1 MAYGRLT
8 LEQELALRPYVR
20 GQLVHDLGAGDL
32 VVAADLLRLGAKQVV
47 ALDKETYRRKAPQ
60 GITPVTCYFED
71 YPAPVDIAFM
81 SWPRN
86 TFDVGLLNICRR
98 ARMVIYLGNNTGGQ
112 ACSFSALSQ
121 HLATRQVLVH
131 APNEYNSLIVYSSVL
146 ESRRYLPEEYAAIFQ
161 DKQWDYHELQNISDT
176 LPLVSAPNRFGN

>member
-8 LEQELALRPYVR
+8 LEQELALKPHVQ

-32 VVAADLLRLGAKQVV
+32 VVAADLLRLGTKQVV

-71 YPAPVDIAFM
+71 YPSPVDIAFM

-98 ARMVIYLGNNTGGQ
+98 ARLVIYLGCNTGGQ
-112 ACSFSALSQ
+112 ACAFPHLLQ
-121 HLATRQVLVH
+121 HLATRQVLAHV
-131 APNEYNSLIVYSSVL
+131 PDRVNSLIIYSSGL
-146 ESRRYLPEEYAAIFQ
+146 ESRRYLPEEYTGIFQ
-161 DKQWDYHELQNISDT
+161 DKQWSYEEIQACADT
-176 LPLVSAPNRFGN
+176 LPMVGVPDLYGN